1 MLLHFQIYKYFS
13 FCLTRKPY
21 PKFLQISTMRF
32 VIKSSVAHAL
42 RCDWK
47 NKKLRSGHPFD
58 KSDGYS
64 NSNNL
69 VVLKNN

>member
-1 MLLHFQIYKYFS
+1 
-13 FCLTRKPY
+13 
-21 PKFLQISTMRF
+21 MRF

-69 VVLKNN
+69 VVLKNNWYIKE